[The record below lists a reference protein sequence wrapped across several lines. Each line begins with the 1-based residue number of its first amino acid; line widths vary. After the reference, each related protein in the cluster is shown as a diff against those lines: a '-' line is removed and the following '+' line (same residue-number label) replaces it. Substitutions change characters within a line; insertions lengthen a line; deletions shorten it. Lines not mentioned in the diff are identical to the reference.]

1 VPRAGGDLTVT
12 AEAPRAPGLWAPAW
26 AIGAVLSVVGVAVG
40 FVVTVSVNERRLD
53 NIEAHLARLDQ
64 LDDASAADRRDFA
77 VRLGRLEDGGTFGR
91 GHP

>member
-1 VPRAGGDLTVT
+1 VSAAPVT
-12 AEAPRAPGLWAPAW
+12 PGLWAPAW
-26 AIGAVLSVVGVAVG
+26 AVGAVLSVVGVVVG
-40 FVVTVSVNERRLD
+40 FVVTVSINQRRLD
-53 NIEAHLARLDQ
+53 DMDAHLARLDR

>member
-1 VPRAGGDLTVT
+1 VADDP
-12 AEAPRAPGLWAPAW
+12 PRAPGLWAPAW
-26 AIGAVLSVVGVAVG
+26 AVGAVLAVAGAGVG

-53 NIEAHLARLDQ
+53 NIEDHLARLDR

-77 VRLGRLEDGGTFGR
+77 VRLGRLEDGPTFGR

>member
-1 VPRAGGDLTVT
+1 MPRAGGDLTVT
-12 AEAPRAPGLWAPAW
+12 QPPPSGLWAPAW
-26 AIGAVLSVVGVAVG
+26 AVGALVSVAVAVVG
-40 FVVTVSVNERRLD
+40 FVVTVSLNQRRLD
-53 NIEAHLARLDQ
+53 DMDAHLARLDR